1 MIAMTVSGT
10 KSARY
15 IMPRLHLSIF
25 LNTSENAYAGPG
37 QAEFGE
43 EQV

>member
-1 MIAMTVSGT
+1 MIAMMLSGT
-10 KSARY
+10 QSARRV
-15 IMPRLHLSIF
+15 PSRLRRSIF
-25 LNTSENAYAGPG
+25 LKSPENAYAGPG

>member
-1 MIAMTVSGT
+1 MIAMMLSGT
-10 KSARY
+10 QTGRCILSCLR
-15 IMPRLHLSIF
+15 RSIF
-25 LNTSENAYAGPG
+25 LKSPENAYAGPG